1 MLRLVQQLEQL
12 SSVPT
17 IIGTITTVI
26 TKAFLRAKKKPT
38 GVGLDSTLNIQC
50 LDFVHVEASKL
61 ASILQQINLRLR
73 CLRFWLAG
81 FVIRKAQVV

>member
-26 TKAFLRAKKKPT
+26 TKAFLWAKKSPPEWAS
-38 GVGLDSTLNIQC
+38 LD
-50 LDFVHVEASKL
+50 LD
-61 ASILQQINLRLR
+61 IL
-73 CLRFWLAG
+73 G
-81 FVIRKAQVV
+81 